1 MAALRRGAT
10 FETFAHVYVAKGGLR
25 VWQGATT
32 IPRFTLQ
39 SVNNVGATPMLG
51 GLTNR
56 SRERKADDARYKQ
69 NSTDGSSCHSAFL
82 KPNFLEIQMAAG
94 VRKA

>member
-1 MAALRRGAT
+1 MAAVRRGAT

-25 VWQGATT
+25 VWQGATI

-51 GLTNR
+51 SLTNR

-69 NSTDGSSCHSAFL
+69 NSTDGSSCHSATD
-82 KPNFLEIQMAAG
+82 
-94 VRKA
+94 RKVDVEAQL